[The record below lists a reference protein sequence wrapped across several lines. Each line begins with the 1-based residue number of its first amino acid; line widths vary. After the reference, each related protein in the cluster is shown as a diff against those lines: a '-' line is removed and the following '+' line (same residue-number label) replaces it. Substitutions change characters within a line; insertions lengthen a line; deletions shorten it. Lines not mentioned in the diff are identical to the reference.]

1 MKSDFPPCSKFVKK
15 YKALTVSLT
24 FFVSLNLLLLACC
37 LYTRSDWFFISFFA
51 LLLAFCVIFIPIFL
65 NLYPV
70 CGPVK
75 RHYLIICASVDL
87 AAVIALIAICL
98 RDGNDFSK
106 GLCLVLFCAVP
117 VYICVATFSYLR
129 TNCVLN
135 SGIACVTGGIFA
147 FFVNAVSNA
156 LVYGKPFAFNINFFD
171 WSEVFLQG
179 NIIHIVSVVALA
191 VGIVLILLGTYKL
204 INKK

>member
-1 MKSDFPPCSKFVKK
+1 MK
-15 YKALTVSLT
+15 T
-24 FFVSLNLLLLACC
+24 N
-37 LYTRSDWFFISFFA
+37 
-51 LLLAFCVIFIPIFL
+51 IFIPIFL
-65 NLYPV
+65 NLYSV

-75 RHYLIICASVDL
+75 RHYPIICASVDL

-117 VYICVATFSYLR
+117 VYICVAAFSYLR
-129 TNCVLN
+129 TNRVLN

-156 LVYGKPFAFNINFFD
+156 LIYGKPFAFNINFFD

-179 NIIHIVSVVALA
+179 NIILIVSVVALV
-191 VGIVLILLGTYKL
+191 VGIVLISIGAFKH

>member
-1 MKSDFPPCSKFVKK
+1 M
-15 YKALTVSLT
+15 
-24 FFVSLNLLLLACC
+24 
-37 LYTRSDWFFISFFA
+37 
-51 LLLAFCVIFIPIFL
+51 
-65 NLYPV
+65 
-70 CGPVK
+70 
-75 RHYLIICASVDL
+75 
-87 AAVIALIAICL
+87 
-98 RDGNDFSK
+98 
-106 GLCLVLFCAVP
+106 
-117 VYICVATFSYLR
+117 
-129 TNCVLN
+129 LN